1 MTGLHILH
9 RPLAGL
15 PMGVTTMRDAVQRI
29 VEFAARTGGTAA
41 DIHLVNAYTV
51 ALADSDADY
60 RACIGGAF
68 LNLPDGK
75 PLAWFTCLTKSRLR
89 QVRGP
94 SFFEQVMAA
103 GRAHGLR
110 HYLLGSTPETLEK
123 LKYELSKRFPGVQIV
138 GAESPPFRTMDAA
151 ELREQDARIV
161 DKAPHIVWVGLG
173 TPKQDYET
181 KRVSA
186 SCDCIAIA
194 VGAAFDFVA
203 GTKREAP
210 RWMTGVGVEWVFRFA
225 SEPRRLWRRYLIGNL
240 IFLRAMMKRRT

>member
-1 MTGLHILH
+1 MTGLHIVH

-15 PMGVTTMRDAVQRI
+15 PIAVTTLNDAVQTV

-51 ALADSDADY
+51 ALADSNMDY
-60 RACIGGAF
+60 RACIKGASV
-68 LNLPDGK
+68 NLPDGK
-75 PLAWFTCLTKSRLR
+75 PLGWFTWLTKSRLR

-94 SFFEQVMAA
+94 SFFEQVMEA

-110 HYLLGSTPETLEK
+110 HYLLGSTPETLGK
-123 LKYELSKRFPGVQIV
+123 LKQELGDRFPGVQIV
-138 GAESPPFRTMDAA
+138 GLESPPFRPMDAV
-151 ELREQDARIV
+151 EIREQDARIIE
-161 DKAPHIVWVGLG
+161 KAPSIVWVGLG
-173 TPKQDYET
+173 TPKQDYEA

-210 RWMTGVGVEWVFRFA
+210 RWMTNIGVEWIFRFA

-240 IFLRAMMKRRT
+240 IFLRAMAKRRT

>member
-1 MTGLHILH
+1 MTGLHINH

-15 PMGVTTMRDAVQRI
+15 PIAMTTMSEAVERV
-29 VEFAARTGGTAA
+29 VEFAVTRGTAT

-51 ALADSDADY
+51 ALADSDAEY
-60 RACIGGAF
+60 RACIGGAS

-75 PLAWFTCLTKSRLR
+75 PLAWFTCLTRSRLR

-110 HYLLGSTPETLEK
+110 HYLLGSTPETLKK
-123 LKYELSKRFPGVQIV
+123 LNCELSKRFPGVQIV
-138 GAESPPFRTMDAA
+138 GLESPPFRTMDVA
-151 ELREQDARIV
+151 EVREQDARIV
-161 DKAPHIVWVGLG
+161 EKAPHIVWVGLG
-173 TPKQDYET
+173 TPKQDFEA

-210 RWMTGVGVEWVFRFA
+210 RWMTNIGVEWVFRFA

-240 IFLRAMMKRRT
+240 IFLRAMMKRTA